1 MTAIYKEPVDE
12 YISKNRKEIQIVIHF
27 AKMTLVYVPPVQ
39 NYYYLII
46 PNSNGKIQLCACK
59 NTFVKAH
66 LWLRSPQHQSTGAM

>member
-39 NYYYLII
+39 NYYYIII
-46 PNSNGKIQLCACK
+46 PSSNGKNKHAQPPKDSAVC
-59 NTFVKAH
+59 
-66 LWLRSPQHQSTGAM
+66 M